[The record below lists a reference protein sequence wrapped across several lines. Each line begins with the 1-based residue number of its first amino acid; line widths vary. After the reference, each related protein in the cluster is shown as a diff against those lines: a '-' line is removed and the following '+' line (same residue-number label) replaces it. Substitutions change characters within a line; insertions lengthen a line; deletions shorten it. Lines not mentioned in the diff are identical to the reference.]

1 MEAMMRRKTLT
12 ACRGKGA
19 GAAACA
25 LPLLFVAIS
34 ACAQMQIPNPLIRPH
49 SLANPDLPPVPAPP
63 ARGGAA
69 TSYPAV
75 PSAIPGFASD
85 DPYLREL
92 SELRERFSGF
102 HVAAIVGKHAVL
114 RRSLAQRG
122 APAGLAAQPTGASM
136 APISLG
142 PGAAPTA
149 LRNDAMT
156 LSDGQVV
163 NAISLSGTLMAR
175 VSERQVAIFHV
186 VDGTTRAAGQ
196 RAIVFAGELEASGAP
211 PPPTILLERPD
222 PAYKRS
228 ITVESKVRS
237 ASSVEPAAAAG
248 ATAAS
253 SPGQAPQ

>member
-1 MEAMMRRKTLT
+1 MRGKTLPG
-12 ACRGKGA
+12 CRIKGA
-19 GAAACA
+19 RAAACA
-25 LPLLFVAIS
+25 LTLLFSAIS

-63 ARGGAA
+63 ARSGAA
-69 TSYPAV
+69 TAYPAV
-75 PSAIPGFASD
+75 PAAIPGLVSD

-92 SELRERFSGF
+92 SELRERFAGF

-122 APAGLAAQPTGASM
+122 PATALAAPPSGASM
-136 APISLG
+136 APVSLG
-142 PGAAPTA
+142 PGTPPTA

-163 NAISLSGTLMAR
+163 NAISLSGSLVAR

-186 VDGTTRAAGQ
+186 VDGTTRGAGQ
-196 RAIVFAGELEASGAP
+196 RTIVFAGELEASGAP
-211 PPPTILLERPD
+211 PPPTIVLERPD

-237 ASSVEPAAAAG
+237 ASSGDAAAA
-248 ATAAS
+248 TAPAAPAS
-253 SPGQAPQ
+253 PTQPQQ